1 MLPEAIRQSIPQ
13 DIMDA
18 LPIGSDPFQTLLHMP
33 GEVFRDVPGRRTIKT
48 ELAGQSYFIKQ
59 HFGVG
64 WKEIFKNLVTFRL
77 PVVSAITEWNAI
89 HALERIGIHT
99 TPAVAYGERGCSL
112 ATRQSFLMTKDL
124 GDITSLETLGFA
136 WQKDTPDPRFKRHLI
151 NAVAALA
158 RRLHESG
165 MNHRDFY
172 ICHICLDNRRWARGE
187 IYLYL
192 IDLHRVG
199 IRQRIRT
206 TDRLKDIAALY
217 FSAMDIGLT
226 KRDFLRFLRV
236 YRQQRLKDI
245 FREEAGFWQ
254 RVQQRASRLFFKFH
268 GVVPS
273 EHHLGV

>member
-1 MLPEAIRQSIPQ
+1 MLPECIRQSIPPAVI
-13 DIMDA
+13 DV
-18 LPIGSDPFQTLLHMP
+18 LPPGSDVFKALLHMH

-64 WKEIFKNLVTFRL
+64 WKEIFKNLASLRL
-77 PVVSAITEWNAI
+77 PVVSAITEWKAI

-99 TPAVAYGERGCSL
+99 TPAVAYGERGCSP
-112 ATRQSFLMTKDL
+112 ASRQSFLMTKDL

-136 WQKDTPDPRFKRHLI
+136 WQKDRPDPRFKRHLI

-158 RRLHESG
+158 RKLHESG

-172 ICHICLDNRRWARGE
+172 ICHICLDNQRLAQGD

-199 IRQRIRT
+199 IRQRIRKA
-206 TDRLKDIAALY
+206 DRLKDIAALY

-226 KRDFLRFLRV
+226 RRDFLRFLRV
-236 YRQQRLKDI
+236 YRQQSLKDI
-245 FREEAGFWQ
+245 FLEEAGFWQ
-254 RVQQRASRLFFKFH
+254 RVQQRAGRLFFKFH